1 MMTTNLH
8 IGDSIKTPSIS
19 FGGADGILEIKGK
32 SIPENSLEFYRP
44 VFEWLDNYS
53 QSPAPKTVLKVA
65 LEYFNTSSSKC
76 LLDIF
81 RKLESLRI
89 SGRSDVKVNWIY
101 DSDDEDMMEAGEDYQ
116 ALVKVPFELTSNS
129 ES

>member
-1 MMTTNLH
+1 MTIDLLIDN
-8 IGDSIKTPSIS
+8 SVKTPSII
-19 FGGADGILEIKGK
+19 FTAGNGILEIKGK

-53 QSPAPKTVLKVA
+53 QSPAPLTVLKVS

-81 RKLESLRI
+81 RKLEAINI
-89 SGRSDVKVNWIY
+89 SGRSSVKVNWIY
-101 DSDDEDMMEAGEDYQ
+101 DTDDEDMMEAGEDYQ
-116 ALVKVPFELTSNS
+116 ALVKVPFEMSAV
-129 ES
+129 